1 MIISFVDEYKINI
14 SKFEETGA
22 FDPILGVDTR
32 LFIDPSLIR
41 DNKIPEFKNAYSKI
55 QNFFEKIIR
64 LLKQAKVT
72 SKSDIFWKGA
82 LNVFKTNEIK
92 GFSIG
97 YSSNTQGSGIGE
109 KKKLRILTNI
119 KAIIDAGNDD
129 PAIFELVGAFEDGVG
144 PDLISDMI
152 TNILIEELV
161 AYTQRVSRELG
172 VELKELKFSKYYK
185 AESLPE
191 NPYSKEPIILIPKVF
206 LRDLPI
212 ANEFADLDWI
222 KSHNDDLRIFFNQ
235 LLGDAYKSVTLK
247 EKKYHVK
254 NVFITHPDLLKDLLG
269 AYLKLKPDYYDFEE
283 DKTGEVVWYRTAQK
297 VLADKPL
304 ELSLN
309 KMPSSDDVYQIV
321 EKICLHFKDLIE
333 NNGLSRLLYDDKDK
347 RKHESAAQLLFFGI
361 ACAYCYANNLDL
373 SPEADA
379 GRGPVDFKISVGST
393 AKVLVEVK
401 LTSNNQLAHG
411 FEKQLPIYQKA
422 EKSQKGIYLVLYN
435 EGITPSRWNK
445 FNELV
450 KNSKI
455 DNLNVIIVNAIPK
468 ASASIADE

>member
-14 SKFEETGA
+14 SKFEEMGA

-247 EKKYHVK
+247 EKKNHVK

-304 ELSLN
+304 ELSLS

-435 EGITPSRWNK
+435 EGITSSRWNK